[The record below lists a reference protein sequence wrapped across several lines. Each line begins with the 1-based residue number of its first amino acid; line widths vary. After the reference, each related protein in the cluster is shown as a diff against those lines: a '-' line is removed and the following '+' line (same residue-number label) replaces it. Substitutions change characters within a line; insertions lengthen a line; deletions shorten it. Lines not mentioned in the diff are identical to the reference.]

1 MIVVAVPRTARKTK
15 LDGAFG
21 ECALQKGISMKKIT
35 ISLLAAILLL
45 SFLPLAQAQEY
56 GKIRA
61 LQQRAAYVIK
71 QKNDFIVRVLT
82 SYKILH
88 ETNEQGVVIRLN
100 MDEKWLDITAI
111 EIVPVLK
118 EAADKRQQ
126 VAAHELYF
134 FTADGI
140 LDVVSELTIR

>member
-1 MIVVAVPRTARKTK
+1 
-15 LDGAFG
+15 
-21 ECALQKGISMKKIT
+21 MKKI
-35 ISLLAAILLL
+35 IIALVWAVFLF
-45 SFLPLAQAQEY
+45 SFSPGVQAQEY
-56 GKIRA
+56 GKLRA
-61 LQQRAAYVIK
+61 LQERAAYVAK
-71 QKNDFIVRVLT
+71 QKNDFVVRVLT

-88 ETNEQGVVIRLN
+88 EINNQGAVIRLY
-100 MDEKWLDITAI
+100 MGDRWMEITAI

-118 EAADKRQQ
+118 EADDKTRH

>member
-1 MIVVAVPRTARKTK
+1 
-15 LDGAFG
+15 
-21 ECALQKGISMKKIT
+21 MKKIC
-35 ISLLAAILLL
+35 ISLMMAVLLL
-45 SFLPLAQAQEY
+45 CFLPLAQAQEY

-61 LQQRAAYVIK
+61 LQQRATYVTK

-88 ETNEQGVVIRLN
+88 EINEQGVVIRIN
-100 MDEKWLDITAI
+100 MDEKWLDVTAI

-118 EAADKRQQ
+118 ESANKSQQ

-134 FTADGI
+134 FTVNGI

>member
-1 MIVVAVPRTARKTK
+1 
-15 LDGAFG
+15 
-21 ECALQKGISMKKIT
+21 MKKNI
-35 ISLLAAILLL
+35 INLMILFLLLA
-45 SFLPLAQAQEY
+45 FLPAAYAQEF

-61 LQQRAAYVIK
+61 LQLRAAYVTK
-71 QKNDFIVRVLT
+71 QKNDFVTRVLT

-88 ETNEQGVVIRLN
+88 ERNAEGVVVRIN
-100 MDEKWLDITAI
+100 MDEKWLDVTTI

-118 EAADKRQQ
+118 EAADKRHQ

>member
-1 MIVVAVPRTARKTK
+1 MKKMIVV
-15 LDGAFG
+15 LLS
-21 ECALQKGISMKKIT
+21 ALF
-35 ISLLAAILLL
+35 LF
-45 SFLPLAQAQEY
+45 SFLPVGQAQEY
-56 GKIRA
+56 GKLRA
-61 LQQRAAYVIK
+61 LRERAAYVAK
-71 QKNDFIVRVLT
+71 QKNDFVVRVLT

-88 ETNEQGVVIRLN
+88 EINDQGTVIRIY
-100 MDEKWLDITAI
+100 MGDKWMDITAI

-118 EAADKRQQ
+118 EADDKSRR